1 MLKSPSGTVV
11 AHAGRVPLDLI
22 IGRALAW
29 CVHPAAAWHR
39 LPARG
44 RDLLVAAYVSA
55 SYITVLTLLF
65 LV

>member
-1 MLKSPSGTVV
+1 M
-11 AHAGRVPLDLI
+11 PLDLL

-29 CVHPAAAWHR
+29 CVHPAAAWHL

-44 RDLLVAAYVSA
+44 RALLVAAYVSA
-55 SYITVLTLLF
+55 SYMAVLTLLF

>member
-1 MLKSPSGTVV
+1 
-11 AHAGRVPLDLI
+11 VPLDLL

-29 CVHPAAAWHR
+29 CVHPAAAWRR

-44 RDLLVAAYVSA
+44 RALLVAAYVSA
-55 SYITVLTLLF
+55 SYMTVLTLLF